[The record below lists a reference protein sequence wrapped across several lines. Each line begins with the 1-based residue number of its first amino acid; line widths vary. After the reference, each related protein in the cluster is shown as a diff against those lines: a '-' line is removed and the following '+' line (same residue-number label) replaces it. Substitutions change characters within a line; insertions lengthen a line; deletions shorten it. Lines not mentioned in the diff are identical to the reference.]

1 MFADGLREVFL
12 QWHRAQVADCSGA
25 SASSGKVR
33 LRRGCPRRQGR
44 RIPRVEADSAAR
56 AQAPPQRLAYS
67 FLLMMLALLLEA
79 TAVRR
84 SSTWQPR
91 PTPFRWHRSEPRFLA
106 QVISRAWFRNF
117 RSIQSIQL
125 EPLAFSEGFGRRSI
139 AQNIVLKMRA
149 NSITGRDEKSSL
161 RRGPEPRGGD
171 VILESVTLDTH
182 ARENQCADPP
192 APHLS

>member
-1 MFADGLREVFL
+1 MAP
-12 QWHRAQVADCSGA
+12 RASGRLFWCKRKFGEGSTVARMPSTTGSKD
-25 SASSGKVR
+25 SASRS
-33 LRRGCPRRQGR
+33 
-44 RIPRVEADSAAR
+44 DSAAR

-91 PTPFRWHRSEPRFLA
+91 TTPFRWHRSEPRFLA

-125 EPLAFSEGFGRRSI
+125 EPLAFSEGLWASFYSTEHRFEDAGQLYNR
-139 AQNIVLKMRA
+139 
-149 NSITGRDEKSSL
+149 L
-161 RRGPEPRGGD
+161 RREVKPSQRPGA
-171 VILESVTLDTH
+171 SVRRCYIGISH
-182 ARENQCADPP
+182 ARHACA
-192 APHLS
+192 

>member
-1 MFADGLREVFL
+1 MAP
-12 QWHRAQVADCSGA
+12 RASGRLFWCKRTFGEGSTVARMPSTTGSKD
-25 SASSGKVR
+25 SASRS
-33 LRRGCPRRQGR
+33 
-44 RIPRVEADSAAR
+44 DSAAR

-91 PTPFRWHRSEPRFLA
+91 TTPFRWHRSEPRFLA
-106 QVISRAWFRNF
+106 QVFRAHGFAT
-117 RSIQSIQL
+117 SDQSNR
-125 EPLAFSEGFGRRSI
+125 FSWNRWLFLRVFGRRSI

-149 NSITGRDEKSSL
+149 NSITGCGEKSSL
-161 RRGPEPRGGD
+161 RSGPEPRCGD